1 MQIFLVAFAVK
12 QFRDTLLQA
21 VCDLFQLFSGL
32 VGGENDRVNRARFWR
47 FPRLCSRLGFFLF
60 RRGFVLFQLIRGGAF
75 RLREAHNA
83 VFARY
88 VIFPPVVP
96 RGKGVAVVVDIA
108 LLRKLSP
115 VFLYSVPP
123 VFLVLEIFLCFF
135 GQLQFVQLVN
145 EVIAV
150 VGFGSDSG
158 VYPVAVKV
166 LCKVDKVFHA
176 PGVFPQRYRR
186 REFIP
191 VAVVLHF
198 QELSKIIQL
207 VNGAALYHGK
217 RHVKGVGFCIGK
229 AIDKKVLRVFR
240 CNADAF
246 HSGVKLLRGG
256 RHG

>member
-1 MQIFLVAFAVK
+1 MI
-12 QFRDTLLQA
+12 
-21 VCDLFQLFSGL
+21 
-32 VGGENDRVNRARFWR
+32 
-47 FPRLCSRLGFFLF
+47 
-60 RRGFVLFQLIRGGAF
+60 
-75 RLREAHNA
+75 
-83 VFARY
+83 
-88 VIFPPVVP
+88 
-96 RGKGVAVVVDIA
+96 GKP
-108 LLRKLSP
+108 SF
-115 VFLYSVPP
+115 VFLYRVPP
-123 VFLVLEIFLCFF
+123 VFLVLEILLCFF
-135 GQLQFVQLVN
+135 GQLQFVQFVN

-229 AIDKKVLRVFR
+229 AIDEKVLRVFR

-256 RHG
+256 RHRQPFAARLPGFKSAAAVDQN